1 MRMRRYFL
9 YLSMILLATGLL
21 ASCNDDFDTPP
32 MVVPTAKDKPN
43 TTIAD
48 FKAKYWKDVV
58 NYIDTVKDDIVI
70 HGYVTSSDETGN
82 IYKSLYIQDE
92 TGGLTIS
99 VNQNSLY
106 NTYRVGQEIV
116 IPMKGAW
123 IGKYNGQQQLGYPQY
138 YQQGSVWEATFLPQ
152 DTWEGMAQ
160 LNGLPN
166 MAKVDTMTVKISD
179 LKTDKASLLKYQGR
193 LVKLQN
199 VKFEAANG
207 ELTYAEAGAT
217 TNRNLVDNQGNTIV
231 MRNSNYATFRNDIL
245 PLGSGDVVGL
255 LYYYNTH
262 NGSAGTW
269 QLYIRSTSD
278 VIGFSTSTKGLLK
291 DPYSIA
297 EAISLQNQGKSGWVS
312 GYVVGAVAPEVTSVK
327 SNSDIEWKAPTTLD
341 NTLVIADD
349 PNCTDASKCVAVSL
363 PQGTPFRAQANLK
376 DNEAVYKTKIWVKGS
391 LAPYMNMAGI
401 TGNSGSTEE
410 FRLSVV
416 TGGVTSLNEGF
427 DGGKLPT
434 GWTVATVS
442 GDKSWYVTS
451 FDNNYY
457 AAMTGYKG
465 TTPPFESWLITPA
478 LDIKNATS
486 KVLSFL
492 SQVNGYGST
501 TSRFQ
506 VYVLNSTDPATATV
520 KQELNAKLAVAPA
533 SGYSAFVESGD
544 VDLSKWADGSYY
556 IGFRFY
562 ATKDANYATWCVD
575 NVKFG
580 QAGTKPQPSGTSA
593 DLSTMNGGLPTANYG
608 NYTSAAGWA
617 ATNASL
623 LRGGAADAN
632 PVFTFIGTATGS
644 NSEYATAVNLSG
656 KTTAVG
662 KLVSPVLKGGCAT
675 LKFIYGCAYTESK
688 GLSMRVDIKQ
698 NGVVVKSFT
707 VTKADAVKY
716 TAYDFSEAVG
726 VTGDFTIEFTNLS
739 PSGLTTNKDRVAV
752 WNIHWTQPASA
763 PRHARR

>member
-1 MRMRRYFL
+1 MRRYFL
-9 YLSMILLATGLL
+9 YLLMILLATGLL

-48 FKAKYWKDVV
+48 FKAKYWKDAV

-99 VNQNSLY
+99 VNQNSLF

-376 DNEAVYKTKIWVKGS
+376 DNEAVYKTKIWVKGT
-391 LAPYMNMAGI
+391 LATYMNMAGI

-442 GDKSWYVTS
+442 GDKNWYVTL

-465 TTPPFESWLITPA
+465 TNPPFESWLITPA

-556 IGFRFY
+556 IGFRHQGCQLCHLVCRQREIWPGWHQAAAQRHQRRPEHDERRPAHGQLWQLY
-562 ATKDANYATWCVD
+562 QRGRLGGYQCQPAAGRRCRCQPCVHLHRHCNGVEHRVCHGCQPQRQD
-575 NVKFG
+575 HGSG
-580 QAGTKPQPSGTSA
+580 QAG
-593 DLSTMNGGLPTANYG
+593 
-608 NYTSAAGWA
+608 
-617 ATNASL
+617 
-623 LRGGAADAN
+623 
-632 PVFTFIGTATGS
+632 V
-644 NSEYATAVNLSG
+644 
-656 KTTAVG
+656 
-662 KLVSPVLKGGCAT
+662 
-675 LKFIYGCAYTESK
+675 
-688 GLSMRVDIKQ
+688 
-698 NGVVVKSFT
+698 
-707 VTKADAVKY
+707 
-716 TAYDFSEAVG
+716 
-726 VTGDFTIEFTNLS
+726 
-739 PSGLTTNKDRVAV
+739 
-752 WNIHWTQPASA
+752 ASA
-763 PRHARR
+763 EGRLCHPEIHLRLCLHREQGLVDARRHQAERRRCEIVYRD